1 MIGDGHAEIHYTRGG
16 GSAHPAWATLMVG
29 GFMGCGNAHTLVTA
43 LANSGKGE
51 FTLIC
56 NDGAVLNGP
65 DGSECYGVAKLIR
78 NRQVKRL
85 IASHVGLNPEVG
97 QQMNEGSL
105 QVDLIPQGLLCG
117 DDSCG
122 RCGPWR
128 CAYAHGVGT
137 PVEDS
142 PLVYSAVEL
151 EGKRYLMMRPLRAEF
166 ALVSGYYIDRKGNI
180 WYRGT
185 TRNFNHV
192 MALAADTVI
201 AEADYIVECGQIAP
215 ENVVT
220 PGILVDY
227 VVQKRR
233 RTL

>member
-1 MIGDGHAEIHYTRGG
+1 MPKFITPEEAVARIPHG
-16 GSAHPAWATLMVG
+16 ATLMVG

-105 QVDLIPQGLLCG
+105 QVDLIPQGSFAEMIRAG
-117 DDSCG
+117 
-122 RCGPWR
+122 
-128 CAYAHGVGT
+128 
-137 PVEDS
+137 E
-142 PLVYSAVEL
+142 
-151 EGKRYLMMRPLRAEF
+151 RYLMMRPLRAEF

>member
-16 GSAHPAWATLMVG
+16 GSAYPAWG
-29 GFMGCGNAHTLVTA
+29 DAHGRRVYGLRKRA
-43 LANSGKGE
+43 YACNCACEQRKGE

-105 QVDLIPQGLLCG
+105 QVDLIPQGSFAEMIRAGGAGLGGVLT
-117 DDSCG
+117 
-122 RCGPWR
+122 PT
-128 CAYAHGVGT
+128 GVGT